1 MIDLN
6 WLNTINR
13 PELMPPSF
21 VFGIVWPILYFMMI
35 LSLAFFIRNGVT
47 RHDKW
52 GILFFVLQ
60 LILNL
65 SWMPVFFGFH
75 KAFLALLIIL
85 LLIVVVFVT
94 VILFYKKSKTAGLLL
109 VPYFLWLLFAAYLNS
124 EIVRLNNFY

>member
-13 PELMPPSF
+13 PELMPPPF

-35 LSLAFFIRNGVT
+35 LSFAFYIRNGFT
-47 RHDKW
+47 RRDKW
-52 GILFFVLQ
+52 GIVFFVLQ
-60 LILNL
+60 LMLNL
-65 SWMPVFFGFH
+65 TWTPVFFGFH
-75 KAFLALLIIL
+75 KTFLALLIIL
-85 LLIVVVFVT
+85 LLILIVLVT
-94 VILFYKKSKTAGLLL
+94 MILFYKKSKTAGLLL